1 MSDRATRLRADLL
14 KVESQLEKANTALDE
29 ILESQMSEY
38 EFENA
43 DSDQRVK
50 LQNIEALKRTISYLE
65 TKREKIYNR
74 LEGRGHVQALRLR
87 R

>member
-1 MSDRATRLRADLL
+1 MSDRATRLRADLV
-14 KVESQLEKANTALDE
+14 KVESQLEEANTSLDE

-38 EFENA
+38 EFENS
-43 DSDQRVK
+43 DSDQRVR
-50 LQNIEALKRTISYLE
+50 LQNIEAIERTIAKLE
-65 TKREKIYNR
+65 NKREKIYNR